1 MGLAKYVKHVYFIF
15 TLHRG
20 SPMVKKFA
28 GIRID
33 PITMKRLKMFA
44 VKWDLPIGETIEG
57 LLNFTES
64 ASKLKDPEF
73 LDRFRNLLSQ
83 SMRKVGEFA
92 PYLEEDDQEEPPVEE
107 LRGRYEEKKKQ
118 IEVDMAKEKKEFD
131 E

>member
-1 MGLAKYVKHVYFIF
+1 
-15 TLHRG
+15 
-20 SPMVKKFA
+20 MVKKFA